1 MEGCIYLL
9 TCLHNGKRYVGQH
22 NKPDPKR
29 RWKEH
34 LSKAK
39 LGKYDTMLCR
49 ALRKYGEEG
58 FSWEVLYIGAIE
70 SLDLMES
77 YYAEI
82 FESYI
87 WDSPGGYNMVECGG
101 TTRGH
106 KHSPETKEK
115 LRQALIGRKHSPE
128 AKEKISKAHICKKY
142 SPETK
147 EKIRQ
152 ALIGRKYSK
161 ESIENMRQG
170 QLGRKKPQEV
180 IEKTR
185 QAHIGAKRSPEAIEN
200 IRHGQLGNKRSLES
214 IQKGIQ
220 TRQLNK
226 EKKLLIG

>member
-29 RWKEH
+29 RWKAH
-34 LSKAK
+34 LLDAK
-39 LGKYDTMLCR
+39 LEKYPSIILHK
-49 ALRKYGEEG
+49 ALRMYGEDG
-58 FSWEVLYIGAIE
+58 FSWEVLYTGACE
-70 SLDLMES
+70 SLNRMEC
-77 YYAEI
+77 YYAEMY
-82 FESYI
+82 ESYI
-87 WDSPGGYNMVECGG
+87 WDFPGGYNMVECGG

-115 LRQALIGRKHSPE
+115 IG
-128 AKEKISKAHICKKY
+128 KAHICKKY

-200 IRHGQLGNKRSLES
+200 IRQGQLGKKRSLES